1 MMSILNLQFKLI
13 KFEFIFAFALA
24 IILFDRFR
32 LGERIGVGEVLIALT
47 VYISSLIVLTN
58 YKKINIDDLGKKYV
72 LTLIFFLFICIIPNT
87 IFTSTMDLY
96 SKSSLVDIFA
106 YGTCFFFIASI
117 SFLNLNHN
125 LIASI
130 GLFLVC
136 AFTLPFIGS
145 GDAWYGDVRFSGGSD
160 NPNRLAIY
168 LLSNLALLSQLK
180 LNLSSK
186 LIYALVLSVLIYF
199 TLSDAARL
207 GYIAM
212 ILTFLFLAGIRSP
225 YILPIYFSILV
236 IFVALIILNFDS
248 FVNFFINLWY
258 AASTGNY
265 RFNLITTGINAWLE
279 NSFTFL
285 IGHGAGSFA
294 GFAGPYEGW
303 EAHSTPIDILTIGGI
318 FFAVLFYCPLIYS
331 IFCFIKLRNNFA
343 ASCLVGLIIFS
354 LFTFVARHPIIWFV
368 IYCSLMNCKI
378 KEIKN

>member
-1 MMSILNLQFKLI
+1 MGILNLQSRLI

-24 IILFDRFR
+24 SILFDRFR
-32 LGERIGVGEVLIALT
+32 LGGRIGIGEILIALS
-47 VYISSLIVLTN
+47 VYVASIILLTN
-58 YKKINIDDLGKKYV
+58 YKKITIDDVGKKYV
-72 LTLIFFLFICIIPNT
+72 LALIFFLFICIIPNT
-87 IFTSTMDLY
+87 ILTFTMDLY
-96 SKSSLVDIFA
+96 SKSSLTDILA

-117 SFLNLNHN
+117 AFLNLNHN
-125 LIASI
+125 AIATI
-130 GLFLVC
+130 CLFIVC
-136 AFTLPFIGS
+136 VFTLPFIGS

-168 LLSNLALLSQLK
+168 LLSSLALLSQLK

-186 LIYALVLSVLIYF
+186 LVYALVLTVLIYF

-212 ILTFLFLAGIRSP
+212 ILTFIFLAGCRSP
-225 YILPIYFSILV
+225 YILPIYLSIIVLL
-236 IFVALIILNFDS
+236 IFFTFLNFNAII
-248 FVNFFINLWY
+248 NFFVDLWY
-258 AASTGNY
+258 AASTSSY
-265 RFNLITTGINAWLE
+265 RFNLILTGINAWLE

-285 IGHGAGSFA
+285 IGHGSGSFA

-303 EAHSTPIDILTIGGI
+303 EAHSTPVDILTIGGI
-318 FFAVLFYCPLIYS
+318 FGFALFYGPLIYC
-331 IFCFIKLRNNFA
+331 IFEFIRQRNNFA

-354 LFTFVARHPIIWFV
+354 LFAFVARHPIIWFV